1 MKNFLFLLC
10 ALFMLNSCGTVP
22 LTGRQ
27 QIMLVSNEEILSSSL
42 KQYDSYITKSQK
54 STNAQAIRRV
64 VTVGKR
70 VAAATEAYLKA
81 NGLASEVSN
90 FSWEFNLVKDDQ
102 VNAFC
107 MPGGKIVVYEGLLKV
122 AQTDAELALVLGHEI
137 AHAVAKHSN
146 ERMSQQMLEQYGMQ
160 IINQATQ
167 QKSEAINV
175 LANSVYGLGTKY
187 GIMLPFSRTQE
198 YEADRLGLMFMA
210 MAGYDPQIA
219 AGFWRKMSAQGG
231 ASAPEFMNTHPSDA
245 NRIAQIEKYLP
256 EAMKRYKK

>member
-1 MKNFLFLLC
+1 MKFFLLYLC

-42 KQYDSYITKSQK
+42 KQYDSYIAKSKK
-54 STNAQAIRRV
+54 STNAQEIRRV

-70 VAAATEAYLKA
+70 VAAATEDYLKA
-81 NGLASEVSN
+81 NGLASEVLN
-90 FSWEFNLVKDDQ
+90 FSWEFNLVKDNQ

-146 ERMSQQMLEQYGMQ
+146 ERMSQQILEQYGMQ

-167 QKSEAINV
+167 QKSAAMNV

-219 AGFWRKMSAQGG
+219 AGFWQKMSVQGG
-231 ASAPEFMNTHPSDA
+231 TSAPEFMNTHPSDA
-245 NRIAQIEKYLP
+245 NRITQIKKYLL